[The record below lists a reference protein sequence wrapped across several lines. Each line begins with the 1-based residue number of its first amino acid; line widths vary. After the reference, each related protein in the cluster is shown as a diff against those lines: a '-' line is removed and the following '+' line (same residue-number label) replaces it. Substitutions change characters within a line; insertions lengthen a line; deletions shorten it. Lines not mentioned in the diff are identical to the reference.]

1 MRIFR
6 TDKKADLRDQIK
18 EERIMKKVISV
29 ILAGVMMAGLCA
41 CGKTGSVKETQENAK
56 ETTKETVESDTEA
69 EAGGGNQ
76 AAPSEPNLFV
86 IEGFS
91 DQELFDLC
99 RETMNI
105 TIVDGESVES
115 LMNKLPGTRFGST
128 PYKWS
133 YQMVGV
139 TFEYSISLDGK
150 DYDRMDEVILPFIY
164 DDDTETFK
172 NAGTDSNVVREG
184 AVVMW
189 FYSGRGQSVYDFFK
203 SKYMEMYPDARI
215 DDYSSEEYDQYNIY
229 GQNNEVIRIRIDHY
243 DSCKKV
249 SVHECV
255 FRK

>member
-1 MRIFR
+1 
-6 TDKKADLRDQIK
+6 
-18 EERIMKKVISV
+18 MKKLISV

-41 CGKTGSVKETQENAK
+41 CGKGTSAKETQENAK
-56 ETTKETVESDTEA
+56 ETTKETVETKTETEA

-76 AAPSEPNLFV
+76 SAPSDPTLFV

-99 RETMNI
+99 REMMNI
-105 TIVDGESVES
+105 TITDGESVES
-115 LMNKLPGTRFGST
+115 LKNKLPGTRYGVT
-128 PYKWS
+128 PYSGS
-133 YQMVGV
+133 YKTVGI

-164 DDDTETFK
+164 DEDTETVK
-172 NAGTDSNVVREG
+172 NAGPDSKVVREG
-184 AVVMW
+184 AVSMW

-229 GQNNEVIRIRIDHY
+229 GQNNEVIRIRIDHFN
-243 DSCKKV
+243 SCKKV

-255 FRK
+255 FKK